1 MSVFAIPPAAPQ
13 PTPDAETLSQLRALM
28 SFGPIKAVIGS
39 EHPFRR
45 KVTEEIPVQGLKDK
59 DGKAKV
65 VKVEREETYF
75 RTVRSLHQWR
85 HIPHRWIALG
95 TSIVADTEEECV
107 AMVHAT
113 YGGPE
118 AMRRSGQRVVYCAET
133 LTEIDVHVSEGG
145 RPAIRRETALLS
157 DREPG

>member
-28 SFGPIKAVIGS
+28 SFGSVKAVIGS

-59 DGKAKV
+59 DGKPKV

-75 RTVRSLHQWR
+75 RAVRSIHQWR

-107 AMVHAT
+107 ALIHAT

-118 AMRRSGQRVVYCAET
+118 AMRRAGQRIVYCAET

-145 RPAIRRETALLS
+145 RPAIKRETALMS

>member
-1 MSVFAIPPAAPQ
+1 MSVFAVQPAAPQ
-13 PTPDAETLSQLRALM
+13 PAPDAETLSQLRAMM
-28 SFGPIKAVIGS
+28 SFGAIKAVIGS

-45 KVTEEIPVQGLKDK
+45 KTTEEIPVQGLKDK
-59 DGKAKV
+59 DNKPKV
-65 VKVEREETYF
+65 VRVEREETYF
-75 RTVRSLHQWR
+75 RAVRSIHQWR

-95 TSIVADTEEECV
+95 TTIVADTEEECI

-118 AMRRSGQRVVYCAET
+118 AMRRAGQRIVYCAET

-145 RPAIRRETALLS
+145 RPAIKRETALLS